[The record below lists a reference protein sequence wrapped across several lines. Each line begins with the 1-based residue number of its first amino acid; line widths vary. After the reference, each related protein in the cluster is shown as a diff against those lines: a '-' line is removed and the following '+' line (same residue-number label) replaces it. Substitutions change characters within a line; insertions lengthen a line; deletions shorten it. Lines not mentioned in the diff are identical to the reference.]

1 MTPDDLEPLPPD
13 PSAMRA
19 LDDRM
24 RSAAEGLRRATAVAP
39 PPFRSQRLDLG
50 PGVTT
55 DERGPAPTL
64 TGRRARKSRL
74 IVALAAAA
82 VIVVVVAVVVT
93 RPTTSHR
100 REIVP
105 TAPAGSP
112 TTVAPAGPTVTI
124 TPSTGLA
131 DGQVVHVVAR
141 GFIGG
146 QYVAGEC
153 TAAVTFPIGN
163 LGCDNG
169 SVKPVTFDYMATL
182 GAKTLTGSADLVVHK
197 SFHAFGTLGDSG
209 LIDCITDRT
218 GCIILVWG
226 GDPLRQ
232 NSKEEA
238 RAVLSFAP

>member
-1 MTPDDLEPLPPD
+1 MTPDDLEPLDPD
-13 PSAMRA
+13 ASAMRA

-39 PPFRSQRLDLG
+39 PPLRSQRLDLR

-55 DERGPAPTL
+55 SELSPALTL
-64 TGRRARKSRL
+64 TGQRARKSWL

-105 TAPAGSP
+105 TAPPASP
-112 TTVAPAGPTVTI
+112 TTAAPAGPTLTV
-124 TPSTGLA
+124 TPSTGLS
-131 DGQVVHVVAR
+131 DGQVVHVVVR
-141 GFIGG
+141 GSVGG

-169 SVKPVTFDYMATL
+169 SVKPVIGDYMATL
-182 GAKTLTGSADLVVHK
+182 GTKTLTGSADLVVHK
-197 SFHAFGTLGDSG
+197 SFHAFGTVGDSG
-209 LIDCITDRT
+209 LIDCSTDRT
-218 GCIILVWG
+218 GCIILIWG
-226 GDPLRQ
+226 GDPLRP